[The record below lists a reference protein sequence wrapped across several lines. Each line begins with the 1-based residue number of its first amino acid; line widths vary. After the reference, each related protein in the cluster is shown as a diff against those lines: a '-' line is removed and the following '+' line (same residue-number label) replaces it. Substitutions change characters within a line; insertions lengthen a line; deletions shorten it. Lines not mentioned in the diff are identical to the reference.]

1 MSPKGRKV
9 KPGNCVN
16 LLHKRHGYAII
27 QSLMKN
33 KKNTAKAKTVKGIA
47 PLTQKTLIIAFAAA
61 YLLQLATT
69 VYSFIQFKLAD
80 VSFMFY
86 NAYIVSNFVVPIVV
100 LGGAYVI
107 SRPTLTK
114 TGRLF
119 QATLITVAALTVQIL
134 LQSINYA
141 VFQNQLGYVN
151 APADMYAPW
160 IELIPSVITLVLAGI
175 ASWYLRDV
183 TKSKKEDVSPRT
195 QAAFVIIS
203 ALSLI
208 GQPVV
213 ALLSASSGTTS
224 PNSDVMG
231 MLLVMVIPAIVFA
244 IIYFITSSVRPQI
257 QRIFLTAI
265 YIVIGMC
272 IIMFTTTLVGVIY
285 WGNSHGMSIPINMV
299 IPEIVALLVFA
310 GIIAWHKRLHLL

>member
-1 MSPKGRKV
+1 
-9 KPGNCVN
+9 
-16 LLHKRHGYAII
+16 
-27 QSLMKN
+27 MKN
-33 KKNTAKAKTVKGIA
+33 KKITAKSKTVKGIA

-119 QATLITVAALTVQIL
+119 RATLITVAALTVQVF

-141 VFQNQLGYVN
+141 VFQRQLGYVN
-151 APADMYAPW
+151 APADLYAPW
-160 IELIPSVITLVLAGI
+160 IELIPSAITLILAGI
-175 ASWYLRDV
+175 ASWYLRDT
-183 TKSKKEDVSPRT
+183 TKSKKEEFGPRS

-203 ALSLI
+203 VLSLI

-224 PNSDVMG
+224 PNSDAMG
-231 MLLVMVIPAIVFA
+231 MLLVMVIPATVFA
-244 IIYFITSSVRPQI
+244 IIYFITSNARPYM

-272 IIMFTTTLVGVIY
+272 IIMFTGELIGFIY
-285 WGNSHGMSIPINMV
+285 WGNGNYMATPINM
-299 IPEIVALLVFA
+299 ILPEIVALIVFV
-310 GIIAWHKRLHLL
+310 GIITWHKRLHLL

>member
-1 MSPKGRKV
+1 
-9 KPGNCVN
+9 
-16 LLHKRHGYAII
+16 
-27 QSLMKN
+27 
-33 KKNTAKAKTVKGIA
+33 
-47 PLTQKTLIIAFAAA
+47 
-61 YLLQLATT
+61 
-69 VYSFIQFKLAD
+69 
-80 VSFMFY
+80 MFY
-86 NAYIVSNFVVPIVV
+86 NAYIVSSFVVPVV
-100 LGGAYVI
+100 ILGGAYVI

-119 QATLITVAALTVQIL
+119 QATLITVAALTVQVL

-151 APADMYAPW
+151 APADPYAPW
-160 IELIPSVITLVLAGI
+160 IELIPSVITLILAGI

-183 TKSKKEDVSPRT
+183 TKSKKEEVSPRT

-213 ALLSASSGTTS
+213 ALLSASNGTTS
-224 PNSDVMG
+224 PNSDVTG
-231 MLLVMVIPAIVFA
+231 MLFVMLIPAIVFA
-244 IIYFITSSVRPQI
+244 IIYFITSSARTRI